1 MRRREFITLLG
12 GAAALWP
19 TAARAQQRVPRIG
32 VLLVGGPEFMGPYR
46 EALRDIG
53 YVEGKNLQIEVR
65 SAQGQRDRLPE
76 LAAELVR
83 DKVDIIVASLTPAV
97 TAAKNATRDIPI
109 VMAPAG
115 DPVATGL
122 IANLARPGGN
132 ITGLS
137 GTAAELGSKQ
147 LELIREIVPTA
158 RRVAVLANAGD
169 PFTKPLV
176 EQVLQGAKMMS
187 LDIQPL
193 IVNGSDE
200 LAGAFAAMARERAD
214 AVIIMAT
221 LSAHQTVVDLVMK
234 YRLPTLSTEKSVT
247 QAGALMSYSA
257 SVAERGREIAGYV
270 DKLLKGAKPTE
281 LPVQQPSKF
290 ELVINLRTAKAL
302 GLIIPSTML
311 ARADEVI
318 E

>member
-176 EQVLQGAKMMS
+176 EQVLQGAKMMN

-311 ARADEVI
+311 ARAGEVI